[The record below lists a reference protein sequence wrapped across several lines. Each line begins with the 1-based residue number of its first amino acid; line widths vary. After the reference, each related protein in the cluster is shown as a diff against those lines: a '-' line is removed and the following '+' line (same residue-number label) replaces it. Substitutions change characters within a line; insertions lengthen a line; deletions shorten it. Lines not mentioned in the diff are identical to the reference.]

1 MVRNEEAGGSQPLGS
16 NSVACRGTLG
26 NGHAIRIIVHK
37 DKPPGPF
44 EFASR
49 SARHAVS
56 FGLACGA
63 VLSIV
68 AYVALALWGADS
80 AARSGAS
87 APAQTLEQA
96 TSGARTNAAAP
107 TPADA
112 AHD

>member
-1 MVRNEEAGGSQPLGS
+1 M
-16 NSVACRGTLG
+16 
-26 NGHAIRIIVHK
+26 HK

-49 SARHAVS
+49 SVGHAVG

-80 AARSGAS
+80 AARSGTS
-87 APAQTLEQA
+87 GPTQTLEQA
-96 TSGARTNAAAP
+96 TSAART
-107 TPADA
+107 DA
-112 AHD
+112 ATPDPSGVAPD